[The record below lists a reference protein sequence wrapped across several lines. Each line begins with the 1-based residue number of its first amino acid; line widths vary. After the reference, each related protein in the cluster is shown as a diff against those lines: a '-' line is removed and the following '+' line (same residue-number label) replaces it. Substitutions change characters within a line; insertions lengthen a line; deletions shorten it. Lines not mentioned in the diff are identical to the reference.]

1 MLKAFTFVV
10 INIINMDIQLEKIE
24 LIKLLLNTDN
34 PKIIQSIKDI
44 FNNSKSIDFWDKL
57 SYNQQ
62 LEIKQG
68 SKDIIEG
75 KTNEYESFMVNH
87 R

>member
-1 MLKAFTFVV
+1 
-10 INIINMDIQLEKIE
+10 MDIQLEKIE

-34 PKIIQSIKDI
+34 PKIIQSVKDI

-75 KTNEYESFMVNH
+75 KTSEYESFMVNH

>member
-1 MLKAFTFVV
+1 
-10 INIINMDIQLEKIE
+10 MDIQLEKIE

-34 PKIIQSIKDI
+34 PKVIQSIRDI

-57 SYNQQ
+57 SYNQK

-68 SKDIIEG
+68 SKEIIEG
-75 KTNEYESFMVNH
+75 KTSEYESFMANH

>member
-34 PKIIQSIKDI
+34 PKIIQSIRDI
-44 FNNSKSIDFWDKL
+44 FNSSKSVDFWDEL

-75 KTNEYESFMVNH
+75 KTNEYESFMANH